1 MEDHKVRNTAL
12 KFHLLRVL
20 QGLSLPV
27 LRTWPLSFWLPSSA
41 GVVDL
46 GQTLPSPPPPPP
58 FSLREEHLLALLL
71 PLPRGQ
77 DLLWIP
83 NPLHPQHENQAIA
96 FGKTCLNDQ
105 KGAARCSG
113 FLSELPPSWSLLFI
127 FCKIKNLMGVV
138 FPKGIAC
145 SNGCPSHC
153 LLGT

>member
-27 LRTWPLSFWLPSSA
+27 LRTWPLSFWLSSSA

-46 GQTLPSPPPPPP
+46 GQTLSPPLAP
-58 FSLREEHLLALLL
+58 FSLREGHLLALLL
-71 PLPRGQ
+71 HLPRGQ

-83 NPLHPQHENQAIA
+83 NPLHPQHENRAIA

-113 FLSELPPSWSLLFI
+113 FLSELSPSWSLLFI
-127 FCKIKNLMGVV
+127 FCKIKNTMEVV

-145 SNGCPSHC
+145 SNGCPRHFF
-153 LLGT
+153 LGT